1 MLLPTMPA
9 TPPNDLPYTICI
21 SDTIDAEVEQTIL
34 EGLNAY
40 NDAITGYQDRQVLSV
55 VVRDRDSQRV
65 LGGAMGRT
73 SLGLLFLDLFY
84 LPPALRGLGL
94 GSRILQQFE
103 EEGRRR
109 GCASAVLY
117 TISFQAPEFY
127 ELRGWRRF
135 GEIACSPEGT
145 SRVFMSKTLQA
156 AS

>member
-1 MLLPTMPA
+1 MPA
-9 TPPNDLPYTICI
+9 NQHNNLPYTICVNA
-21 SDTIDAEVEQTIL
+21 TLDAQAEQAIL

-40 NDAITGYQDRQVLSV
+40 NDAITGYSDRQVLNV

-84 LPPALRGLGL
+84 LPAALRGLGL
-94 GSRILQQFE
+94 GSQILAQFE

-127 ELRGWRRF
+127 ERRGWRRF
-135 GEIACSPEGT
+135 GDIACSPEGT
-145 SRVFMSKTLQA
+145 SRVFMSKTL
-156 AS
+156 

>member
-1 MLLPTMPA
+1 MLLPAMPA

-94 GSRILQQFE
+94 GRRILQQFE

-117 TISFQAPEFY
+117 TISFPAPEFY
-127 ELRGWRRF
+127 ERRGWRRF

-145 SRVFMSKTLQA
+145 SRVFMSKTVQA

>member
-1 MLLPTMPA
+1 MPA
-9 TPPNDLPYTICI
+9 HPLSELPYTICV
-21 SDTIDAEVEQTIL
+21 SATIDVEVEQTIL

-84 LPPALRGLGL
+84 LPAALRGLGL
-94 GSRILQQFE
+94 GSQILGQFE
-103 EEGRRR
+103 EQGRRR
-109 GCASAVLY
+109 GCATAVLY

-127 ELRGWRRF
+127 ERRGWRRF
-135 GEIACSPEGT
+135 GDIACSPEGT
-145 SRVFMSKTLQA
+145 SRVFMSKTL
-156 AS
+156 

>member
-1 MLLPTMPA
+1 MPA
-9 TPPNDLPYTICI
+9 TPPNDLPYTMCV
-21 SDTIDAEVEQTIL
+21 SDMIDAEVEQTIL
-34 EGLNAY
+34 GGLNAY

-84 LPPALRGLGL
+84 LPAALRGRGL
-94 GSRILQQFE
+94 GSRILEQFE

-127 ELRGWRRF
+127 ERRGWRRF

-156 AS
+156 AL

>member
-1 MLLPTMPA
+1 MLSAMPA
-9 TPPNDLPYTICI
+9 TPHNDSPYTICV
-21 SDTIDAEVEQTIL
+21 SAMLDAQAEQTIL

-40 NDAITGYQDRQVLSV
+40 NDAITGYSDRQVLNV
-55 VVRDRDSQRV
+55 VVRDRESQRV

-84 LPPALRGLGL
+84 LPAALRGQGL
-94 GSRILQQFE
+94 GSQVLAQFE

-127 ELRGWRRF
+127 ERRGWRRF
-135 GEIACSPEGT
+135 GDIACSPEGT
-145 SRVFMSKTLQA
+145 SRVFMSKTL
-156 AS
+156 

>member
-1 MLLPTMPA
+1 MPA
-9 TPPNDLPYTICI
+9 HQHKDLPYTICVNA
-21 SDTIDAEVEQTIL
+21 TLDAQAEQTIL
-34 EGLNAY
+34 DGLNAY
-40 NDAITGYQDRQVLSV
+40 NDAITGYHDRQVLNV

-84 LPPALRGLGL
+84 LPAALRGLGL
-94 GSRILQQFE
+94 GSQILAQFE

-127 ELRGWRRF
+127 ERHGWRRF

-145 SRVFMSKTLQA
+145 SRIFMSKNL
-156 AS
+156 

>member
-1 MLLPTMPA
+1 MPA
-9 TPPNDLPYTICI
+9 HPPIQLPYTICV
-21 SDTIDAEVEQTIL
+21 SATIDAEVEQTIL

-40 NDAITGYQDRQVLSV
+40 NDAITGYSDRQVLSV

-84 LPPALRGLGL
+84 LPATLRGLGL
-94 GSRILQQFE
+94 GSQILAQFE

-109 GCASAVLY
+109 GCASALLY
-117 TISFQAPEFY
+117 TITFQAPEFY
-127 ELRGWRRF
+127 ERRGWRRF

-145 SRVFMSKTLQA
+145 SRVFMSKPL
-156 AS
+156 

>member
-1 MLLPTMPA
+1 MPA
-9 TPPNDLPYTICI
+9 HPHNALPYTICV
-21 SDTIDAEVEQTIL
+21 SATIDAEVEQTIL
-34 EGLNAY
+34 DGLNAY
-40 NDAITGYQDRQVLSV
+40 NDAITGYSDRQVLSV

-84 LPPALRGLGL
+84 LPAALRGLGL
-94 GSRILQQFE
+94 GSQILARFE

-127 ELRGWRRF
+127 ERRGWRRF
-135 GEIACSPEGT
+135 GDIACSPEGT
-145 SRVFMSKTLQA
+145 SRVFMSKAL
-156 AS
+156 

>member
-1 MLLPTMPA
+1 MLLPAMPA
-9 TPPNDLPYTICI
+9 TPHYDLPYTICI

-84 LPPALRGLGL
+84 LPAALRGLGL

-127 ELRGWRRF
+127 ERRGWRRF

-145 SRVFMSKTLQA
+145 SRVFMNKTLQA

>member
-1 MLLPTMPA
+1 MPA
-9 TPPNDLPYTICI
+9 TPPNDLPYTICV

-84 LPPALRGLGL
+84 LPASLRGLGM
-94 GSRILQQFE
+94 GSRILEQFE

-127 ELRGWRRF
+127 ERRGWRRF

>member
-1 MLLPTMPA
+1 MPA
-9 TPPNDLPYTICI
+9 NQHHALPYTI
-21 SDTIDAEVEQTIL
+21 SVSATLDAEVEQTIL
-34 EGLNAY
+34 DGLNAY
-40 NDAITGYQDRQVLSV
+40 NDAITGFSDRQVLSV

-84 LPPALRGLGL
+84 LPTALRGLGL
-94 GSRILQQFE
+94 GSQVLAQFE

-127 ELRGWRRF
+127 ERRGWRRF

-145 SRVFMSKTLQA
+145 SRVFMSKAL
-156 AS
+156 

>member
-1 MLLPTMPA
+1 MPA
-9 TPPNDLPYTICI
+9 NQQHALPYTI
-21 SDTIDAEVEQTIL
+21 SVSATIDAEVEQTIL
-34 EGLNAY
+34 DGLNAY

-84 LPPALRGLGL
+84 LPAALRGLGL
-94 GSRILQQFE
+94 GSQVLAQFE

-127 ELRGWRRF
+127 ERRGWRRF

-145 SRVFMSKTLQA
+145 SRVFMSKTL
-156 AS
+156 

>member
-1 MLLPTMPA
+1 MPA
-9 TPPNDLPYTICI
+9 HPHKALPYTI
-21 SDTIDAEVEQTIL
+21 SVSATIDAEIEQTIL
-34 EGLNAY
+34 DGLNAY

-55 VVRDRDSQRV
+55 AVRDRDSQRV

-84 LPPALRGLGL
+84 LPAALRGLGL
-94 GSRILQQFE
+94 GSRILAQFE

-127 ELRGWRRF
+127 ERRGWRRF
-135 GEIACSPEGT
+135 GDLACSPEGA
-145 SRVFMSKTLQA
+145 SRVFMSKTL
-156 AS
+156 

>member
-1 MLLPTMPA
+1 MPA
-9 TPPNDLPYTICI
+9 NQHHALPYTI
-21 SDTIDAEVEQTIL
+21 SFSATIDAEVEQTIL
-34 EGLNAY
+34 DGLNAY

-84 LPPALRGLGL
+84 LPAALRGLGL
-94 GSRILQQFE
+94 GSQVLAQFE

-127 ELRGWRRF
+127 ERRGWRRF

-145 SRVFMSKTLQA
+145 SRVFMSKTL
-156 AS
+156 

>member
-1 MLLPTMPA
+1 LTIFLSAMPA
-9 TPPNDLPYTICI
+9 HPHTALPYTI
-21 SDTIDAEVEQTIL
+21 SVSATLDAEVEQTIL
-34 EGLNAY
+34 DGLNAY

-84 LPPALRGLGL
+84 LPATLRGMGL
-94 GSRILQQFE
+94 GSQVLAQFE

-127 ELRGWRRF
+127 ERRGWRRF
-135 GEIACSPEGT
+135 GEIACHPDGT
-145 SRVFMSKTLQA
+145 SRVFMSKTLHD
-156 AS
+156 